1 MATTGGL
8 AVYVPDLADPYKVA
22 SLGAAANLPALP
34 NMYSPLQGYRMPH
47 GVKSSVY
54 IPIYVSATTV
64 VTTGLTISMLMAMD
78 PIASNCDFT
87 SGSKAYFGV
96 TVTAITSGTTIPDDS
111 AFASSTEDLAQTASL
126 PTAAGRLVALAITS
140 ATANENSF
148 AANGWGLLRVRRVG
162 DNALDTNLGN
172 IVLVGVAAVGT

>member
-8 AVYVPDLADPYKVA
+8 FVYVPDLVEPYKVA

-34 NMYSPLQGYRMPH
+34 NNYSPIQGFRMPH
-47 GVKSSVY
+47 GVKTSVY

-64 VTTGLTISMLMAMD
+64 VSTGLTVSLLMAMD
-78 PIASNCDFT
+78 PLAGNCDFT

-96 TVTAITSGTTIPDDS
+96 TVTTVTSGTTIPDDS
-111 AFASSTEDLAQTASL
+111 AFASSTEDVAQTATL
-126 PTAAGRLVALAITS
+126 PTVVGRLVALAITS

-148 AANGWGLLRVRRVG
+148 AANGWGLLRVRRLG